1 MLFFAHAYPGIVTFC
16 CIPHGSNIVTV
27 ATARALAEFTLR
39 ESAWG
44 GGVQLVLNLQMAVV
58 SVNTYSSVFLTF
70 LQTAMRSVKRG
81 RPRPQC
87 LEFTDGYAI
96 CKKGWPRARC
106 PHTRRAVSQNLQLE
120 VHTRPRVRQNL
131 QIQNRCLA
139 RRGEFKQ
146 VSDVKSRCSKC

>member
-1 MLFFAHAYPGIVTFC
+1 MLFFADAFPGIVTFC
-16 CIPHGSNIVTV
+16 CIPHGSSIVTV

-70 LQTAMRSVKRG
+70 LQKALRSVKKG

-87 LEFTDGYAI
+87 LEFTEGYAI
-96 CKKGWPRARC
+96 CKKKLAPSPVSAHKAGSLPEFTVGGPHAPEGQEKFTSSESVSCPPRG
-106 PHTRRAVSQNLQLE
+106 
-120 VHTRPRVRQNL
+120 
-131 QIQNRCLA
+131 I
-139 RRGEFKQ
+139 
-146 VSDVKSRCSKC
+146 